1 MRDETRKKLGELMD
15 TYDRK
20 RREAKRRAKEKGSA
34 EVVFLGTF
42 SVCRDETIIPA
53 MREIGELLRSRGHQ
67 YGVLATGERID
78 ADGKTIPAA
87 VTLEFYPA
95 GIARRRFAKRT
106 VPHVSFIAQPST
118 GKVLVYENSVA
129 PRVGGWFGNK
139 GEFSLDEIDGDFVEE
154 QILPMIEE
162 VLTSLSR

>member
-1 MRDETRKKLGELMD
+1 MRDETREKLDELMD
-15 TYDRK
+15 AYDQK
-20 RREAKRRAKEKGSA
+20 RRETKKRAKEKGSA
-34 EVVFLGTF
+34 EVVFLGAF

-53 MREIGELLRSRGHQ
+53 MREIGELLLSRGHQ
-67 YGVLATGERID
+67 YSVLSTEERVD

-87 VTLEFYPA
+87 VTMEFYPA

-106 VPHVSFIAQPST
+106 VPHMSFIALPST
-118 GKVLVYENSVA
+118 SQVLVYENSMA
-129 PRVGGWFGNK
+129 PRVGGWSGSK
-139 GEFSLDEIDGDFVEE
+139 GEFSLDEIDGVFVQN